1 MKRNLV
7 WLVPMVFLAACGDPK
22 IDDSSTLP
30 TGPPPGSTTNN
41 GSVAA
46 NISGE
51 QFFGRLSGAA
61 TIVESRLGFS
71 AYDGYTRQLT
81 FSVGAPGPGSFETGG
96 PYNPVV
102 SLIEIA
108 GEEPRRWNSSPAAGF
123 GSITLT
129 FLSADKAIGHFS
141 FALFP
146 DSATIAAGFTSRR
159 NVTAGTFDITVSR

>member
-1 MKRNLV
+1 
-7 WLVPMVFLAACGDPK
+7 MVACGDPK
-22 IDDSSTLP
+22 VDDSSTLP
-30 TGPPPGSTTNN
+30 TAPPPGATTNN

-51 QFFGRLSGAA
+51 QFFGRLGAAA
-61 TIVESRLGFS
+61 TIVEDRLSFS

-81 FSVGAPGPGSFETGG
+81 FTVGAPGPGSFETGG

-102 SLIEIA
+102 SLTETS
-108 GEEPRRWNSSPAAGF
+108 GEDTRRWVSSTSAGF

-129 FLSADKAIGHFS
+129 FLSADKAVGHFS

-146 DSATIAAGFTSRR
+146 DSTTVALGITTRR